1 MTKTLN
7 IVFLLLFVVPMFTFA
22 QKKEAPELKV
32 KFGKISEEEI
42 AMKQYDKDPDAA
54 AVILFDIGYC
64 SPIGNFSGFERH
76 RRIKIF
82 KKEGYDEA
90 NLRIVF
96 NRKRKQSV
104 SGLKAICFNMDN
116 GKMTE
121 TKATKDNIYEES
133 ITKDIFVQKL
143 TIPGVREGSI
153 IDIKYTLDNPGVQ
166 DWYFQDDIPTLW
178 SEYKLAIP
186 EFYHFSKIGQ
196 GVTPYLYNDQSREG
210 ETITGTNFS
219 FTKYTY
225 HWIQKDVPAIKQEK
239 YMSSIEDYRTKL
251 TFYLETINFPGEM
264 MERVLPTWEELSK
277 ELMTDVDFG
286 KFIEKKSAMEEEVAT
301 VVKADMAPIQK
312 VQAIYDYVGKTFETT
327 ENMYSL
333 WMTSSIAKAKEK
345 KKITATEKNLIV
357 MNMLHTAGIK
367 VAPVLIRTRD
377 EGRVSTPL
385 AVISRFNRVITHV
398 TLEKDTFFM
407 DVSGYPQPMKL
418 LPLEALTGYGMKFPE
433 KEKYETVNPV
443 SKIASRKYIQSQLSV
458 NTEGGLAGD
467 ITITNSGYEAHKMR
481 KSLKESGE
489 EKVAQT
495 IFKDVIADGKI
506 EKHSFDA
513 PEITLET
520 PIKGNF
526 KFNTNAYINKA
537 EDKIYIS
544 PFTCFGEKE
553 NPFKADERLYN
564 VDFGAATDEYFSINI
579 TIPEGY
585 KLEELPKA
593 MRISMPENS
602 MRYEYLTALNGTTLT
617 INTKLIV
624 KKTIFN
630 AEEYALL
637 KELYAKMIGKMG
649 EQVVLTKGAA
659 DATNKK

>member
-1 MTKTLN
+1 MKKTLN
-7 IVFLLLFVVPMFTFA
+7 IVLLLLFVIPMFTYA
-22 QKKEAPELKV
+22 QKKEVPELKV

-42 AMKQYDKDPDAA
+42 AMKLYDKDPDAA
-54 AVILFDIGYC
+54 AVILFDIGFC
-64 SPIGNFSGFERH
+64 SLAGNFSGFERH

-82 KKEGYDEA
+82 KKEGYNEA

-96 NRKRKQSV
+96 NRKRRQSV

-116 GKMTE
+116 GKLTE
-121 TKATKDNIYEES
+121 TKATKDNIYEEN
-133 ITKDIFVQKL
+133 ITKDIFVQKI

-178 SEYKLAIP
+178 SEYKLTIP
-186 EFYHFSKIGQ
+186 EFYNFSKIGQ
-196 GVTPYLYNDQSREG
+196 GFTPYLYNDQSREG
-210 ETITGTNFS
+210 ETITGTNFN

-251 TFYLETINFPGEM
+251 TFYLETVNFPGEL

-286 KFIEKKSAMEEEVAT
+286 KFIDKKNAMEEEVTA
-301 VVKADMAPIQK
+301 VVKADMTPIQK
-312 VQAIYDYVGKTFETT
+312 VHAVYEYVGKTFETN
-327 ENMYSL
+327 EEMYSL
-333 WMTSSIAKAKEK
+333 WMTSSISKLKEK
-345 KKITATEKNLIV
+345 KKVTPTEKNLIV
-357 MNMLHTAGIK
+357 MNMLNTAGIK

-398 TLEKDTFFM
+398 TLEKDTFFL
-407 DVSGYPQPMKL
+407 DASGYPQPMKL
-418 LPLEALTGYGMKFPE
+418 LPLETLSGYGVKFPE
-433 KEKYETVNPV
+433 KEKYETVIPL
-443 SKIASRKYIQSQLSV
+443 SKIASRRYIQSQLSV

-467 ITITNSGYEAHKMR
+467 NTITNSGYEAYKMR
-481 KSLKESGE
+481 KSLKETGE
-489 EKVAQT
+489 EKVVQS

-506 EKHSFDA
+506 EKYSFESS
-513 PEITLET
+513 EITSDN

-526 KFNTNAYINKA
+526 KINTNAYINKS

-564 VDFGAATDEYFSINI
+564 VEFGASTDEYFQITV

-585 KLEELPKA
+585 KLEELPKPL
-593 MRISMPENS
+593 RISMPENS
-602 MRYEYLTALNGTTLT
+602 IRYEYLTALNGTVLS
-617 INTKLIV
+617 INTKLTV
-624 KKTIFN
+624 KKTVFN

-637 KELYAKMIGKMG
+637 KEMYAKMIGKMG
-649 EQVVLTKGAA
+649 EQIVLTKGTAEVG
-659 DATNKK
+659 NKK